1 MKSFCNKK
9 FYRVNF
15 VLLLAVAVLS
25 VFSGCDTFQNIL
37 GSVAEQSSQS
47 SAPKATAPVNNT
59 GRTLYGLDSIEDESV
74 RVMYGQIEKYAY
86 SRLESVFTVDGE
98 LSSRQLYEG
107 ICAYKEDHPEVFW
120 LKNSCKVYYE
130 NGSTYI
136 SLNFLMNYQTRLNA
150 QSEFEAKVSEIAAN
164 APSDATQFELE
175 QYAHD
180 YIIDNCEYDFEA
192 AEMDEIEDKASSAYG
207 ALVEGKAICEGYSR
221 AFKLL
226 CNELGIE
233 CVNIFGT
240 DDDENHMWN
249 GVKIEDEWYQVDV
262 TWDDNEGEQENITRY
277 LYFNLDDEKMY
288 KDHQASD
295 LYENI
300 SDEEFENTTE
310 NCNIYVPQCSSTEY
324 NYHLYYGSLI
334 TDIDD
339 SSRIV
344 SGIAQAAKEN
354 RDLYYLTADSSLDLN
369 EVSSQLMEDGYIAEW
384 ISSANLENFY
394 SPNLNAE
401 TNVYTISEY
410 NLFILELQYI

>member
-1 MKSFCNKK
+1 
-9 FYRVNF
+9 
-15 VLLLAVAVLS
+15 
-25 VFSGCDTFQNIL
+25 
-37 GSVAEQSSQS
+37 
-47 SAPKATAPVNNT
+47 
-59 GRTLYGLDSIEDESV
+59 
-74 RVMYGQIEKYAY
+74 
-86 SRLESVFTVDGE
+86 
-98 LSSRQLYEG
+98 
-107 ICAYKEDHPEVFW
+107 
-120 LKNSCKVYYE
+120 
-130 NGSTYI
+130 
-136 SLNFLMNYQTRLNA
+136 MNYQTRLNA

-262 TWDDNEGEQENITRY
+262 TWDDNEDEQKNITRY

-300 SDEEFENTTE
+300 SDEEFENTTA

-369 EVSSQLMEDGYIAEW
+369 EVSSQLIEDGYIAEW

-394 SPNLNAE
+394 SPNLNEE
-401 TNVYTISEY
+401 TNVYTLSQY

>member
-1 MKSFCNKK
+1 MKRFGNKK
-9 FYRVNF
+9 FYKVSIAF
-15 VLLLAVAVLS
+15 VLAVAVLS
-25 VFSGCDTFQNIL
+25 VFSGCDAFQNIL
-37 GSVAEQSSQS
+37 GSFAEQSSQS
-47 SAPKATAPVNNT
+47 SAQKATAPVNNT
-59 GRTLYGLDSIEDESV
+59 GRTLYGLDSIKDESV
-74 RVMYGQIEKYAY
+74 RVMYGQIEKYADC
-86 SRLESVFTVDGE
+86 RIESVFTVDGE
-98 LSSRQLYEG
+98 LSHRQLYEG

-150 QSEFEAKVSEIAAN
+150 QSELEAKVSEIAAN

-180 YIIDNCEYDFEA
+180 YIIDNCEYDYEA
-192 AEMDEIEDKASSAYG
+192 AESEKIEDNSSSAYG
-207 ALVEGKAICEGYSR
+207 ALVEGKAICEGYAR

-233 CVNIFGT
+233 CVNIFGIGK
-240 DDDENHMWN
+240 DENHMWN
-249 GVKIEDEWYQVDV
+249 CVKIDGEWYQVDV
-262 TWDDNEGEQENITRY
+262 TWDDNEGEQKNITRY
-277 LYFNLDDEKMY
+277 LHFNLDDEKMY
-288 KDHQASD
+288 TDHQVSD

-300 SDEEFENTTE
+300 SDEEFDNLTA
-310 NCNIYVPQCSSTEY
+310 NCNIYVPQCTATEY

-339 SSRIV
+339 SSQIV

-354 RDLYYLTADSSLDLN
+354 RDLYYLTADSSLDLD
-369 EVSSQLMEDGYIAEW
+369 EVSSQLISGGYIAEW
-384 ISSANLENFY
+384 ISSANLANFY
-394 SPNLNAE
+394 SPNLNVQ

>member
-9 FYRVNF
+9 FYKVSIAF
-15 VLLLAVAVLS
+15 VLALVILS
-25 VFSGCDTFQNIL
+25 AFSGCDEFKNIL

-47 SAPKATAPVNNT
+47 SEPKATAPVNNT
-59 GRTLYGLDSIEDESV
+59 GKALYGLDSIKDESV
-74 RVMYGQIEKYAY
+74 RVMYGQIEEYAD
-86 SRLESVFTVDGE
+86 SATEEIFAVDGE
-98 LSSRQLYEG
+98 LSYRQLYEG
-107 ICAYKEDHPEVFW
+107 IYAYKEDHPEVFW
-120 LKNSCKVYYE
+120 LTNSCKVYYE
-130 NGSTYI
+130 DGSTYI
-136 SLNFLMNYQTRLNA
+136 SLNFLMDYQTRLNA
-150 QSEFEAKVSEIAAN
+150 QSELEAKVNEIVAN
-164 APSDATQFELE
+164 VPTDATQFELE
-175 QYAHD
+175 LYAHD

-192 AEMDEIEDKASSAYG
+192 AESDEIEDNASSAYG

-221 AFKLL
+221 AFQLL

-240 DDDENHMWN
+240 DDGENHMWN
-249 GVKIEDEWYQVDV
+249 GVKIEGDWYQVDV
-262 TWDDNEGEQENITRY
+262 TWDDTEDEQKNIAQY

-288 KDHQASD
+288 TDHQASE

-300 SDEEFENTTE
+300 SDEEYENTTA
-310 NCNIYVPQCSSTEY
+310 NCNIYVPQCSATEY

-339 SSRIV
+339 SSQIV

-369 EVSSQLMEDGYIAEW
+369 EVSSQLIEDGYIAEW

-401 TNVYTISEY
+401 TNVYVISPY
-410 NLFILELQYI
+410 NLFIFELQYI